1 MPSRSDWRSAGAP
14 DEDANAAG
22 CRSTPGRLNGLAAV
36 DDHDQDKLTGRW
48 TALPVA
54 RDPMLDAVDLHG
66 AHHLCH
72 TYTTWLEDAGILI
85 RTRLKPPESVSAQ
98 SALVGTG
105 VIC

>member
-1 MPSRSDWRSAGAP
+1 VLSRNNLQIRPAIV
-14 DEDANAAG
+14 AAVLG
-22 CRSTPGRLNGLAAV
+22 ELHAAGLAAV